1 MSEVNKIESLSE
13 TESGKGGSYLRW
25 QQEVTAAEKEMR
37 KFQRNS
43 RKIVK
48 QFRAQEAE
56 SALADESN
64 VRKFNLFAANV
75 NILQTSLINQAP
87 EPTVDREFK
96 DPQDDLARVACEI
109 MERALCAHNSRNFHT
124 FDMMKQVVQDMLVPG
139 VGISWH
145 TYHADIE
152 KRTTEAN
159 DPTAGLN
166 LEGEEETG
174 PEKKTPA
181 EALEYDE
188 VVGEEILDE
197 YVYWEDVLWSPA
209 RCYDELRWIARKTYL
224 TRDQGVKRFGNK
236 FKKVNLDYKPKKNE
250 NSVEPD
256 NMIFQQAIVY
266 EIWDKPSEKV
276 IWFSKG
282 MDELLDEKDDFLEL
296 DDFFPCPR
304 PLVST
309 VSNGQYIPIPDY
321 HYAKDQYRELN
332 DINTRI
338 SLLVKACRLAGVYDK
353 AADTLQSLL
362 SNAAEN
368 QLVPV
373 DQWAAFA
380 EKGGLKGVIDWLPL
394 DMVVAVIEQL
404 TKNRE
409 DVKNQIYEVTGMS
422 DIIRGA
428 SKASE
433 TLGAQKIKTAY
444 ASMRIQDRQKN
455 VAQYGSSV
463 FDLQAQLMRKH
474 MDIQEIQKLAQVD
487 FMNEDPQVVQ
497 QALLLIK
504 HPDFVLRCKVEAD
517 TLSDIDFQAEKQD
530 RMEYMGTITNYL
542 KEVLPTMQQD
552 PIMGPFL
559 MQLLQF
565 SLAGFKVGKKFEG
578 QLDRAMASLMQKLA
592 NPQPPQPTPEEQ
604 KVAGELKLMEAQG
617 QQDAQANQQEMAF
630 KQQEGQQK
638 IAFKEREMNLKLVG
652 KQQDAAI
659 KHQTASQKMALDQQR
674 MQQQSQQQTQQN
686 AAALEKGAITAQL
699 EKDKLWRQEQQSAMD
714 FKQNAALGSVQERG
728 GKKAK

>member
-1 MSEVNKIESLSE
+1 MSEVTKIESLSE
-13 TESGKGGSYLRW
+13 TEKEQGGDYARW
-25 QQEVTAAEKEMR
+25 QQEITAGEKELEKFKR
-37 KFQRNS
+37 KS

-48 QFRAQEAE
+48 MFRAEVAE
-56 SALADESN
+56 SAIADDTN
-64 VRKFNLFAANV
+64 QRNFNLFPANV

-87 EPTVDREFK
+87 QPTVDREFK
-96 DPQDDLARVACEI
+96 DAQDDLARIACNI
-109 MERALCAHNSRNFHT
+109 MERALASHNNRNFAT
-124 FDMMKQVVQDMLVPG
+124 FNMMKQVVQDMLVPG

-152 KRTTEAN
+152 RRTTETTPN
-159 DPTAGLN
+159 DPTSGLN
-166 LEGEEETG
+166 LDGDEKSG
-174 PEKKTPA
+174 PPDSTVA

-188 VVGEEILDE
+188 VVGEQILDE
-197 YVYWEDVLWSPA
+197 YVYWEDLIWSPC
-209 RCYDELRWIARKTYL
+209 RCYEELRWIGRKTYL
-224 TRDQGVKRFGNK
+224 TRDQGVKRFGKK
-236 FKKVNLDYKPKKNE
+236 FKKVNLDYKPKRNE
-250 NSVEPD
+250 ANVEPN
-256 NMIFQQAIVY
+256 NMIFQQAVVY

-282 MDELLDEKDDFLEL
+282 MDELLDIKDDFLEL
-296 DDFFPCPR
+296 DDFFPCPT
-304 PLVST
+304 PLTST
-309 VSNGQYIPIPDY
+309 VSNGQYIPIPDF

-353 AADTLQSLL
+353 NAPALVALI

-380 EKGGLKGVIDWLPL
+380 EKGGIKGVIDWLPL

-455 VAQYGSSV
+455 VAQYASEV

-474 MDIQEIQKLAQVD
+474 MDPAEISKLAQVD
-487 FMNEDPQVVQ
+487 FMDEDQNLIQ
-497 QALLLIK
+497 QAMLLLK
-504 HPDFVLRCKVEAD
+504 HPDFILRCKVEAD

-530 RMEYMGTITNYL
+530 RMEYMSTITNYL
-542 KEVLPTMQQD
+542 KEVLPTMQGD

-565 SLAGFKVGKKFEG
+565 SLAGFRVGKKFEG
-578 QLDRAMASLMQKLA
+578 ELDRAMTALQQKLA
-592 NPQPPQPTPEEQ
+592 NPQPPQPTPEET
-604 KVAGELKLMEAQG
+604 KANATV
-617 QQDAQANQQEMAF
+617 QAIQAKSQADQENHAADLQF

-638 IAFKEREMNLKLVG
+638 LGFKQQELQLKLVG
-652 KQQDAAI
+652 KQQDAAL
-659 KHQTASQKMALDQQR
+659 KHQTATQKMVAERQNLAVKQQAHVQQTAQQVETAGVTQQIARDKMWRHQQQSALDQQHAGDT
-674 MQQQSQQQTQQN
+674 SETP
-686 AAALEKGAITAQL
+686 
-699 EKDKLWRQEQQSAMD
+699 
-714 FKQNAALGSVQERG
+714 RG
-728 GKKAK
+728 NRGP